1 MKQIFQ
7 NLILSKLIDHPIV
20 ADEVEFWMQVTE
32 KASMDL
38 ANKEK
43 KRKNI
48 VKNLLI
54 ILSTDK
60 KVKWCEYK

>member
-1 MKQIFQ
+1 
-7 NLILSKLIDHPIV
+7 
-20 ADEVEFWMQVTE
+20 MQVTE

-60 KVKWCEYK
+60 KVK